1 MPFDQ
6 KRINGPENS
15 FPYKQYVEVKENVKQ
30 TKEFDEKRDDGRK
43 MQEHRKLAIQ
53 LNAISKAKGS
63 CYIENGNTKI
73 ICGVFELREIPRS
86 SRYA

>member
-1 MPFDQ
+1 MPFDS
-6 KRINGPENS
+6 KKINGPETS
-15 FPYKQYVEVKENVKQ
+15 FSYKQFIKVKEEVQ
-30 TKEFDEKRDDGRK
+30 QKEFDEKREDGRK
-43 MQEHRKLAIQ
+43 MSEHRKLAIQ

>member
-6 KRINGPENS
+6 KKINGPETS
-15 FPYKQYVEVKENVKQ
+15 FSYKQFIEPKENVQQKGL
-30 TKEFDEKRDDGRK
+30 DEKREDGRK
-43 MQEHRKLAIQ
+43 MREHRKLAIQ

-63 CYIENGNTKI
+63 CYIENGQTKI

>member
-6 KRINGPENS
+6 KKINGPENS
-15 FPYKQYVEVKENVKQ
+15 FSYKQFIELK
-30 TKEFDEKRDDGRK
+30 DEEQQKSLIGKREDGRK
-43 MQEHRKLAIQ
+43 LEDRRKLAIE
-53 LNAISKAKGS
+53 LGAISRAKGS